1 MEISKEELAKMI
13 DQSKFSPQATREE
26 IRDFCQEAKRYNF
39 NCLFVNPAFTSY
51 AAKLLRETPIK
62 VGAPIGFPLGA
73 TLPEV
78 KAYEAKSALENGAK
92 ELDMVI
98 NIGALRSAD
107 YLLIEEEIR
116 LIVRVAAGKVVKVI
130 LETCFLSKS
139 EIVKACEI
147 AKEVGAG
154 FVKTSTGF
162 GPGGATVEDVKLLR
176 KCVGKEMGVKA
187 AGGIRTFS
195 EAMKFIKAG
204 ANRIGTSSGV
214 AIVEGYR

>member
-39 NCLFVNPAFTSY
+39 NCLFVNPAFTAY
-51 AAKLLRETPIK
+51 AVKLLRGTPIK

-116 LIVRVAAGKVVKVI
+116 LIVRLAAGKVVKVI
-130 LETCFLSKS
+130 LETCFLSKN
-139 EIVKACEI
+139 EIVKACEL
-147 AKEVGAG
+147 AKEVGAD

-162 GPGGATVEDVKLLR
+162 GPGGAEVEDVKLLR

-214 AIVEGYR
+214 AIVKGYK